1 MKLTGEVILCTEHQK
16 NDMEQW
22 LITGAAEA
30 G

>member
-1 MKLTGEVILCTEHQK
+1 MKLKGEFILCTEHQK

-22 LITGAAEA
+22 LITDAVKA